1 MTTKDE
7 NKSAML
13 KKLIKYFVYKTK
25 GQITKTQLF
34 KFIYLTDLYSVKWTG
49 KQLTDL
55 EWCLYLHGPWTKDIE
70 NVLEQMNGIELIQE
84 RSETAT
90 LIRIGPQST
99 KEMIDGLGL
108 PDGVEL
114 LLENIRREW
123 AGTTNENIQDL
134 LEYVYETAPMVEAR
148 INHLPEEKAPL
159 NLNREREKLL
169 AELEV

>member
-1 MTTKDE
+1 MTTNEE

-13 KKLIKYFVYKTK
+13 KKLIQYFVYNTK

-34 KFIYLTDLYSVKWTG
+34 KFIYLADLYSVKWTG
-49 KQLTDL
+49 KQFTEL
-55 EWCLYLHGPWTKDIE
+55 EWCLYLHGPWTKEIE
-70 NVLEQMNGIELIQE
+70 NALAQMDGKEIIQE
-84 RSETAT
+84 KSESAS

-99 KEMIDGLGL
+99 KEMVNGLDL

-123 AGTTNENIQDL
+123 AGTTKENIQNL

-148 INHLPEEKAPL
+148 NNHLPEEKATL
-159 NLNREREKLL
+159 NLKKEREKLL